1 MPVFIQAII
10 YRIRQNNTKYLD
22 IIKNAN
28 EIKIKGAIIGM
39 KCDLE
44 QYSKI
49 EIDEA
54 KRKIKRIQKRLKE
67 FKILKEKLEKQFD
80 FEIVDYIIY
89 DILDEETY
97 YHTCLMINLAVLN
110 NRLSIENGEQLKQG
124 LKDLFKINNSNDK
137 IDKKIYIGNYI
148 DFDIWY
154 EKYSTE
160 EIIDLRKYLSKRE
173 LTILK
178 KLNIKIKSKMYTA
191 QEFENLDME
200 SYSYYIDED
209 MTEEELKKV
218 KQLPNGV
225 SREEYISLLEKFCE
239 ISDKFIT

>member
-1 MPVFIQAII
+1 
-10 YRIRQNNTKYLD
+10 
-22 IIKNAN
+22 
-28 EIKIKGAIIGM
+28 M

-67 FKILKEKLEKQFD
+67 FGILKEKLEKQFD

-160 EIIDLRKYLSKRE
+160 EIIDLKKYLSKRE

-178 KLNIKIKSKMYTA
+178 KLNIKIKSKIYTA

-209 MTEEELKKV
+209 MNEEELKKV

-225 SREEYISLLEKFCE
+225 SREEYINLLEKFCK

>member
-1 MPVFIQAII
+1 
-10 YRIRQNNTKYLD
+10 
-22 IIKNAN
+22 
-28 EIKIKGAIIGM
+28 M

-67 FKILKEKLEKQFD
+67 FGILKEKLEKQFD

-89 DILDEETY
+89 DTLDEETY

-137 IDKKIYIGNYI
+137 IDKKIYIGNCI

-209 MTEEELKKV
+209 MTEEELEKV
-218 KQLPNGV
+218 KKLPKGV

>member
-1 MPVFIQAII
+1 
-10 YRIRQNNTKYLD
+10 
-22 IIKNAN
+22 
-28 EIKIKGAIIGM
+28 M

-124 LKDLFKINNSNDK
+124 LKNLFKISNSNDK

-160 EIIDLRKYLSKRE
+160 EIINLRKYLSKRE

-218 KQLPNGV
+218 KKLPKGV
-225 SREEYISLLEKFCE
+225 SREEYINLLEKFCK

>member
-1 MPVFIQAII
+1 
-10 YRIRQNNTKYLD
+10 
-22 IIKNAN
+22 
-28 EIKIKGAIIGM
+28 M

-67 FKILKEKLEKQFD
+67 FGILKEKLEKQFD

-160 EIIDLRKYLSKRE
+160 EIIDLKKYLSKRE

-218 KQLPNGV
+218 KQLPKGV

>member
-1 MPVFIQAII
+1 
-10 YRIRQNNTKYLD
+10 
-22 IIKNAN
+22 
-28 EIKIKGAIIGM
+28 M

-124 LKDLFKINNSNDK
+124 LKNLFKISNSNDK

-178 KLNIKIKSKMYTA
+178 KINIKIKSKMYTA

-218 KQLPNGV
+218 KKLPKGV
-225 SREEYISLLEKFCE
+225 SREEYINLLEKFCK

>member
-1 MPVFIQAII
+1 
-10 YRIRQNNTKYLD
+10 
-22 IIKNAN
+22 
-28 EIKIKGAIIGM
+28 M

-67 FKILKEKLEKQFD
+67 FGILKEKLEKQFD

-137 IDKKIYIGNYI
+137 IDKKIYIGNCI

-209 MTEEELKKV
+209 MTEEELEKV
-218 KQLPNGV
+218 KKLPKGV

>member
-1 MPVFIQAII
+1 
-10 YRIRQNNTKYLD
+10 
-22 IIKNAN
+22 
-28 EIKIKGAIIGM
+28 M

-67 FKILKEKLEKQFD
+67 FGILKEKLEKQFD

-148 DFDIWY
+148 DFDIWH

-160 EIIDLRKYLSKRE
+160 EIIDLKKYLSKRE

-178 KLNIKIKSKMYTA
+178 KLNIKIKSKIYTA

-209 MTEEELKKV
+209 MNEEELKKV
-218 KQLPNGV
+218 KQLPKGV
-225 SREEYISLLEKFCE
+225 SREEYINLLEKFCK

>member
-1 MPVFIQAII
+1 
-10 YRIRQNNTKYLD
+10 
-22 IIKNAN
+22 
-28 EIKIKGAIIGM
+28 M

-54 KRKIKRIQKRLKE
+54 KRKIKRIQKRLKK

-160 EIIDLRKYLSKRE
+160 EIIDLKKYLSKSE
-173 LTILK
+173 LKILK
-178 KLNIKIKSKMYTA
+178 KLNIKIKSKIYTA
-191 QEFENLDME
+191 QEFEKLDME

>member
-1 MPVFIQAII
+1 
-10 YRIRQNNTKYLD
+10 
-22 IIKNAN
+22 
-28 EIKIKGAIIGM
+28 M

-67 FKILKEKLEKQFD
+67 FGILKEKLEKQFD

-218 KQLPNGV
+218 KQLPKGV
-225 SREEYISLLEKFCE
+225 SREEYINLLEKFCK

>member
-1 MPVFIQAII
+1 
-10 YRIRQNNTKYLD
+10 
-22 IIKNAN
+22 
-28 EIKIKGAIIGM
+28 M

-67 FKILKEKLEKQFD
+67 FGILKEKLEKQFD

-160 EIIDLRKYLSKRE
+160 EIIDLKKYLSKRE
-173 LTILK
+173 LTIK
-178 KLNIKIKSKMYTA
+178 KLNIKIKSKIYTA

-209 MTEEELKKV
+209 MNEEELKKV
-218 KQLPNGV
+218 KQLPKGV
-225 SREEYISLLEKFCE
+225 SREEYINLLEKFCK

>member
-1 MPVFIQAII
+1 
-10 YRIRQNNTKYLD
+10 
-22 IIKNAN
+22 
-28 EIKIKGAIIGM
+28 M

-160 EIIDLRKYLSKRE
+160 EIIDLKKYLSKSE
-173 LTILK
+173 LKILK
-178 KLNIKIKSKMYTA
+178 KLNIKIKSKIYTA
-191 QEFENLDME
+191 QEFEKLDME

-218 KQLPNGV
+218 KQLPKGV
-225 SREEYISLLEKFCE
+225 SREEYINLLEKFCK

>member
-1 MPVFIQAII
+1 
-10 YRIRQNNTKYLD
+10 
-22 IIKNAN
+22 
-28 EIKIKGAIIGM
+28 M

-124 LKDLFKINNSNDK
+124 LKNLFKISNSNDK

-218 KQLPNGV
+218 KKLPKGV
-225 SREEYISLLEKFCE
+225 SREEYINLLEKFCK

>member
-1 MPVFIQAII
+1 
-10 YRIRQNNTKYLD
+10 
-22 IIKNAN
+22 
-28 EIKIKGAIIGM
+28 M

-67 FKILKEKLEKQFD
+67 FGILKEKLEKQFD

-160 EIIDLRKYLSKRE
+160 EIIDLKKYLSKRE

-191 QEFENLDME
+191 QEFENLNME

-218 KQLPNGV
+218 KKLPKGV

>member
-1 MPVFIQAII
+1 
-10 YRIRQNNTKYLD
+10 
-22 IIKNAN
+22 
-28 EIKIKGAIIGM
+28 M
-39 KCDLE
+39 KCNAEL
-44 QYSKI
+44 YSKN

-54 KRKIKRIQKRLKE
+54 KKKIKRIQNRLKE
-67 FKILKEKLEKQFD
+67 FKILKEKLEKQFN

-97 YHTCLMINLAVLN
+97 HHICLMINLAVLN
-110 NRLSIENGEQLKQG
+110 NRLSTENGEKLKQG
-124 LKDLFKINNSNDK
+124 LKDLFNINNSNDK
-137 IDKKIYIGNYI
+137 IEKNFYIGNYI

-160 EIIDLRKYLSKRE
+160 EVINLKKYLSKKEFR
-173 LTILK
+173 ILK
-178 KLNIKIKSKMYTA
+178 KLDIKIKNKIYTA

-218 KQLPNGV
+218 KQLPKGV

-239 ISDKFIT
+239 ISDKFIV

>member
-1 MPVFIQAII
+1 
-10 YRIRQNNTKYLD
+10 
-22 IIKNAN
+22 
-28 EIKIKGAIIGM
+28 M

-67 FKILKEKLEKQFD
+67 FKILKEKFEKQFD

-124 LKDLFKINNSNDK
+124 LKNLFKISNSNDK

-154 EKYSTE
+154 E
-160 EIIDLRKYLSKRE
+160 
-173 LTILK
+173 
-178 KLNIKIKSKMYTA
+178 N
-191 QEFENLDME
+191 
-200 SYSYYIDED
+200 YIDED

-218 KQLPNGV
+218 KKLPKGV
-225 SREEYISLLEKFCE
+225 SREEYINLLEKFCK

>member
-1 MPVFIQAII
+1 
-10 YRIRQNNTKYLD
+10 
-22 IIKNAN
+22 
-28 EIKIKGAIIGM
+28 M

-67 FKILKEKLEKQFD
+67 FGILKEKLEKQFD

-160 EIIDLRKYLSKRE
+160 EIIDLKKYLSKRE

-178 KLNIKIKSKMYTA
+178 KLNIKIKSKIYTA
-191 QEFENLDME
+191 QEFDNLDME

-209 MTEEELKKV
+209 MNEEELKKV
-218 KQLPNGV
+218 KQLPKGV
-225 SREEYISLLEKFCE
+225 SREEYINLLEKFCK

>member
-1 MPVFIQAII
+1 
-10 YRIRQNNTKYLD
+10 
-22 IIKNAN
+22 
-28 EIKIKGAIIGM
+28 M

-67 FKILKEKLEKQFD
+67 FGILKEKLEKQFD

-160 EIIDLRKYLSKRE
+160 EIIDLKKYLSKRE

-178 KLNIKIKSKMYTA
+178 KLNIKIKSKIYTA

-218 KQLPNGV
+218 KQLPKGV

>member
-1 MPVFIQAII
+1 
-10 YRIRQNNTKYLD
+10 
-22 IIKNAN
+22 
-28 EIKIKGAIIGM
+28 M

-67 FKILKEKLEKQFD
+67 FGILKEKLEKQFD

-124 LKDLFKINNSNDK
+124 LKDLFKINN
-137 IDKKIYIGNYI
+137 IVNYI
-148 DFDIWY
+148 DFDICY

-160 EIIDLRKYLSKRE
+160 EIIDLKKYLSKRE

-178 KLNIKIKSKMYTA
+178 KLNIKIKSKIYTA

-209 MTEEELKKV
+209 MNEEELKKV
-218 KQLPNGV
+218 KQLPKGV
-225 SREEYISLLEKFCE
+225 SREEYINLLEKFCK

>member
-1 MPVFIQAII
+1 
-10 YRIRQNNTKYLD
+10 
-22 IIKNAN
+22 
-28 EIKIKGAIIGM
+28 M

-67 FKILKEKLEKQFD
+67 FGILKEKLEKQFD

-124 LKDLFKINNSNDK
+124 LKNLFKINNSNDK

-160 EIIDLRKYLSKRE
+160 EIIDLKKYLSKRE

-178 KLNIKIKSKMYTA
+178 KFNIKIKSKMYTA

-218 KQLPNGV
+218 KKLPKGV

>member
-1 MPVFIQAII
+1 MN
-10 YRIRQNNTKYLD
+10 NNT
-22 IIKNAN
+22 
-28 EIKIKGAIIGM
+28 
-39 KCDLE
+39 
-44 QYSKI
+44 
-49 EIDEA
+49 
-54 KRKIKRIQKRLKE
+54 E

-160 EIIDLRKYLSKRE
+160 EIIDLKKYLSKSE
-173 LTILK
+173 LKILK
-178 KLNIKIKSKMYTA
+178 KLNIKIKSKIYTA
-191 QEFENLDME
+191 QEFEKLDME

-218 KQLPNGV
+218 KQLPKGV
-225 SREEYISLLEKFCE
+225 SREEYINLLEKFCK

>member
-1 MPVFIQAII
+1 
-10 YRIRQNNTKYLD
+10 
-22 IIKNAN
+22 
-28 EIKIKGAIIGM
+28 M

-67 FKILKEKLEKQFD
+67 FGILKEKLEKQFD

-160 EIIDLRKYLSKRE
+160 EIIDLKKYLSKRE

-178 KLNIKIKSKMYTA
+178 KLNIKIKSKIYTA

-218 KQLPNGV
+218 KQLPKGV
-225 SREEYISLLEKFCE
+225 SREEYIRLLEKFCE

>member
-1 MPVFIQAII
+1 
-10 YRIRQNNTKYLD
+10 
-22 IIKNAN
+22 
-28 EIKIKGAIIGM
+28 M

-67 FKILKEKLEKQFD
+67 FGILKEKLEKQFD

-160 EIIDLRKYLSKRE
+160 EIIDLKKYLSKRE

-178 KLNIKIKSKMYTA
+178 KLNIKIKSKIYTA

-218 KQLPNGV
+218 KQLPKGV
-225 SREEYISLLEKFCE
+225 SREEYISLLEKFCK

>member
-1 MPVFIQAII
+1 
-10 YRIRQNNTKYLD
+10 
-22 IIKNAN
+22 
-28 EIKIKGAIIGM
+28 M

-67 FKILKEKLEKQFD
+67 FGILKEKLEKQFD

-137 IDKKIYIGNYI
+137 IDKKIYIGNCI

-160 EIIDLRKYLSKRE
+160 EIIDLKKYLSKRE

-178 KLNIKIKSKMYTA
+178 KLNIKIKSKIYTA

-218 KQLPNGV
+218 KQLPKGV

>member
-1 MPVFIQAII
+1 
-10 YRIRQNNTKYLD
+10 
-22 IIKNAN
+22 
-28 EIKIKGAIIGM
+28 M

-67 FKILKEKLEKQFD
+67 FKILKEKFEKQFD

-124 LKDLFKINNSNDK
+124 LKNLFKISNSNDK

-160 EIIDLRKYLSKRE
+160 EIINLRKYLSKRE

-218 KQLPNGV
+218 KKLPKGV
-225 SREEYISLLEKFCE
+225 SREEYINLLEKFCK

>member
-1 MPVFIQAII
+1 
-10 YRIRQNNTKYLD
+10 
-22 IIKNAN
+22 
-28 EIKIKGAIIGM
+28 M

-137 IDKKIYIGNYI
+137 IDKKIYIGNCI

-160 EIIDLRKYLSKRE
+160 EIIDLKKYLSKSE
-173 LTILK
+173 LKILK
-178 KLNIKIKSKMYTA
+178 KLNIKIKSKIYTA
-191 QEFENLDME
+191 QEFEKLDME

-218 KQLPNGV
+218 KQLPKGV
-225 SREEYISLLEKFCE
+225 SREEYINLLEKFCK

>member
-1 MPVFIQAII
+1 
-10 YRIRQNNTKYLD
+10 
-22 IIKNAN
+22 
-28 EIKIKGAIIGM
+28 M

-110 NRLSIENGEQLKQG
+110 NRLSIENGEKLKQG
-124 LKDLFKINNSNDK
+124 LKNLFKISNSNDK

-218 KQLPNGV
+218 KKLPKGV
-225 SREEYISLLEKFCE
+225 SREEYINLLEKFCK

>member
-1 MPVFIQAII
+1 
-10 YRIRQNNTKYLD
+10 
-22 IIKNAN
+22 
-28 EIKIKGAIIGM
+28 M

-67 FKILKEKLEKQFD
+67 FGILKEKLEKQFD

-160 EIIDLRKYLSKRE
+160 EIIDLKKYLSKRE

-178 KLNIKIKSKMYTA
+178 KLNIKIKSKIYTA

-200 SYSYYIDED
+200 SYSYYIDGD

-218 KQLPNGV
+218 KQLPKGV

>member
-1 MPVFIQAII
+1 
-10 YRIRQNNTKYLD
+10 
-22 IIKNAN
+22 
-28 EIKIKGAIIGM
+28 M

-54 KRKIKRIQKRLKE
+54 KRKIKRIQKRIKE
-67 FKILKEKLEKQFD
+67 FGILKEKLEKQFD

-160 EIIDLRKYLSKRE
+160 EIIDLKKYLSKRE

-178 KLNIKIKSKMYTA
+178 KLNIKIKSKIYTA

-218 KQLPNGV
+218 KQLPKGV

>member
-1 MPVFIQAII
+1 
-10 YRIRQNNTKYLD
+10 
-22 IIKNAN
+22 
-28 EIKIKGAIIGM
+28 M

-67 FKILKEKLEKQFD
+67 FGILKEKLEKQFD

-124 LKDLFKINNSNDK
+124 LKDLF
-137 IDKKIYIGNYI
+137 
-148 DFDIWY
+148 
-154 EKYSTE
+154 
-160 EIIDLRKYLSKRE
+160 
-173 LTILK
+173 
-178 KLNIKIKSKMYTA
+178 
-191 QEFENLDME
+191 
-200 SYSYYIDED
+200 
-209 MTEEELKKV
+209 
-218 KQLPNGV
+218 
-225 SREEYISLLEKFCE
+225 
-239 ISDKFIT
+239 

>member
-1 MPVFIQAII
+1 
-10 YRIRQNNTKYLD
+10 
-22 IIKNAN
+22 
-28 EIKIKGAIIGM
+28 M

-67 FKILKEKLEKQFD
+67 FGSLKEKLEKQFD

-160 EIIDLRKYLSKRE
+160 EIIDLKKYLSKRE

-218 KQLPNGV
+218 KQLPKGV
-225 SREEYISLLEKFCE
+225 SREEYTNLLEKFCK

>member
-1 MPVFIQAII
+1 
-10 YRIRQNNTKYLD
+10 
-22 IIKNAN
+22 
-28 EIKIKGAIIGM
+28 M

-218 KQLPNGV
+218 KKLPKGV